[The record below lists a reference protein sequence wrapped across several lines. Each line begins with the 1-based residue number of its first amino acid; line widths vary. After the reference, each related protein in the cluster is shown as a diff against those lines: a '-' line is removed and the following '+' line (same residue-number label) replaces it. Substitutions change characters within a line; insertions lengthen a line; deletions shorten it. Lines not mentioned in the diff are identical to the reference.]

1 MAHSVVL
8 AAVIIAGW
16 FALTA
21 APASAA
27 SIAQNASGCNPGPC
41 TDSNLLYVGGNT
53 ENNNVQV
60 SQSGGTYTFLEMG
73 PGATITGV
81 YSICTLVTSTQATC
95 PTTMPDGRPLDVDA
109 QLNGG
114 DDQIDMR
121 THRPSRIEGGT
132 GSDLI
137 KGSSANDEITG
148 DPLFGSSG
156 PFGADF
162 IDGRG
167 GADFMAGGGA
177 TNDTISYSSRSTPV
191 TVSLDD
197 FANDGGSGEGDNA
210 RADVEIVR
218 ATDAGDTLTGNNGAN
233 TLVGLGGFDVLTG
246 LDGPDTLEGGDTNDH
261 LEGGFGTDSLLGG
274 GGGDTMLGGFD
285 ADYLDGGPEDDHMIG
300 GFGADDMYGGAGGA
314 DDVDYAG
321 SSAVAPLTVTAHD
334 DAPNDGSA
342 GEFDNVHSDVE
353 RILGGP
359 ANDRLEVSFNGG
371 EAWGRDGNDTL
382 LGHNPDDRLEGE
394 NGDDTLD
401 GRWGADVMNGGA
413 GTDTVDYTDHWYVDE
428 FGSYGVVSNP
438 NGSADDGN
446 IWIDYGATGTRDN
459 VGADIEHVI
468 GSNGPDGLVGTI
480 DANRL
485 MGRAGADSLDGA
497 ASNDV
502 LLGGGENDYLRGD
515 AGDDTLD
522 GAGGADVMDGGG
534 DVDIATYASRTADLV
549 VRLDDVAND
558 GETAINEGDNVTM
571 TTENV
576 RGGQGADLLVGS
588 SLANE
593 LFGEGGDDTL
603 SGRLGADTVN
613 GQGGVDTMSY
623 SDRTTPVAVNIDGRR
638 NDGADP
644 NGSGSSTATEEG
656 DLDLNMEN
664 ATGGSDNDILRA
676 VTANGVANLLR
687 GLDGDDT
694 LFSREGTSTIDTLQ
708 CGPGAGDG
716 FRMDPSDVQVGCE
729 VALP

>member
-1 MAHSVVL
+1 VAHSVVL
-8 AAVIIAGW
+8 AAVVVAGW
-16 FALTA
+16 VALTA
-21 APASAA
+21 APASGA
-27 SIAQNASGCNPGPC
+27 SISQNASGCNPGPC
-41 TDSNLLYVGGNT
+41 TDSNLLYVGGSS

-60 SQSGGTYTFLEMG
+60 SVSGGTYTFLEMG
-73 PGATITGV
+73 PGVTITGF
-81 YSICTLVTSTQATC
+81 YSICSRVSDTQVTC

-109 QLNGG
+109 ILQGG

-121 THRPSRIEGGT
+121 THRPSRIEGGE

-148 DPLFGSSG
+148 DPLFGSAG

-167 GADFMAGGGA
+167 GADFMSGGPA
-177 TNDTISYSSRSTPV
+177 TNDTVSYSSRSTAV
-191 TVSLDD
+191 DVSLDD
-197 FANDGGSGEGDNA
+197 FANDGGFGEGDNV

-218 ATDAGDTLTGNNGAN
+218 GTDAGDDLTGNNSAN

-246 LDGPDTLEGGDTNDH
+246 LGGPDTLEGGDTNDH
-261 LEGGFGTDSLLGG
+261 LEGGFGNDSLLGQG
-274 GGGDTMLGGFD
+274 GADTMLGGWD
-285 ADYLDGGPEDDHMIG
+285 SDYLDGGTEDDDLFG
-300 GFGADDMYGGAGGA
+300 SFGADDMYGGAGT

-321 SSAVAPLTVTAHD
+321 FTAPLTVTAHD
-334 DAPNDGSA
+334 DAPNDGFA
-342 GEFDNVHSDVE
+342 GELDNVHSDIE
-353 RILGGP
+353 RIFGGDG
-359 ANDRLEVSFNGG
+359 NDRLEVSFNGG
-371 EAWGRDGNDTL
+371 EAWGRGGNDTL

-394 NGDDTLD
+394 NGNDTLD

-413 GTDTVDYTDHWYVDE
+413 GTDTVDYTDHWYEDE

-446 IWIDYGATGTRDN
+446 VWIDYGATGTRDN
-459 VGADIEHVI
+459 VGADIENVI
-468 GSNGPDGLVGTI
+468 GSSAADGLIGTT

-485 MGRAGADSLDGA
+485 MGRGGDDSLDGA
-497 ASNDV
+497 AAADV
-502 LLGGGENDYLRGD
+502 LLGGADNDYLRGE

-522 GAGGADVMDGGG
+522 GAGGADVMDGGD
-534 DVDIATYASRTADLV
+534 DVDIATYASRSADLV

-588 SLANE
+588 GLANE

-603 SGRLGADTVN
+603 SARLGADTVN

-623 SDRTTPVAVNIDGRR
+623 SDRTTPVAVNLDGRR

-708 CGPGAGDG
+708 CGPGTGDG
-716 FRMDPSDVQVGCE
+716 FRMDPSDVQSACE